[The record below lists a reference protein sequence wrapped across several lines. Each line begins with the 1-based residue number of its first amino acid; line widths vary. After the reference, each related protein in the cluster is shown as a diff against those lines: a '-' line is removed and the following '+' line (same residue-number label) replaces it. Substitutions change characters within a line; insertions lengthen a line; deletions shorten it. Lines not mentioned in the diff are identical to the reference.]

1 MKKVVFVLAVL
12 LLTFLYAGL
21 AFSGNADTERD
32 LAKSLRRSQKVI
44 EKAQRKLS
52 EGQPIKVEITQL
64 QQEAEGIRAS
74 NLLLE
79 ERFRVRGQNARE
91 LGGKARQR
99 QEEMEVRYHEVLGQ
113 LQPLLDELARGGAI
127 SASTIDSLQELF
139 KQIVPEKKNPILGSL
154 PYSHLNYPVRAP
166 VAAPP
171 VVPAYRGGNSGVTAA
186 DTRETADALITP
198 EIAELA
204 KSLDWNPVRIYE
216 WVQEN
221 IETEWYWG
229 SMKGADET
237 LRQRSGND
245 ADQAALLIAMLRSA
259 GFPTRYVRGVIEF
272 FPGIEQ
278 AKRLTGLD
286 DPLKIAAFFQKAGI
300 PFEPMIAGGKI
311 ANFRVEHVWV
321 ETQVPYSNYRGAL
334 LDNMGKTW
342 IALDTHMKPPGYQWN
357 NPEDFGADFNLAA
370 LRDHYLFQPRTE
382 TPLEYLRD
390 AFDQHLGG
398 EFADTTFQ
406 DHLRIRTLVAEPLG
420 ILPASLQFRPTAI
433 TGEYTELPGDLRHQV
448 TFTAATTDGNE
459 LFTITFDA
467 AILSNRSASLSYE
480 PETVEDQQ
488 IIHSYGGLDNTPSY
502 LVHLRPVLRID
513 GERKV
518 VGQDGLPMGADYILT
533 IELASPNGRHE
544 VASHHVIG
552 NLSSLGIVSQ
562 KVVQPMDLPLE
573 EKDAE
578 RLLYEAALSYVERWN
593 AAEEELAAF
602 FKVAIARPL
611 PTVVTVGGVIDVAYL
626 FDVPQGFD
634 WKGVFIDAGFRRIE
648 TVASPAQEERAR
660 EFIRLSALEGSI
672 LENRI
677 FEDDFGVASIST
689 AKLLALAPQPLTFDG
704 SNADAL
710 LPTLDLGENVEADIL
725 NAVHQ
730 GLSVTLPEAELGYKN
745 WTGIGYIKENPAT
758 GEAGYMLSGMIA
770 GGMTAEEWADQML
783 RDRFENAYSEPPNQD
798 PGAAAR
804 MIMIPVGDRQ
814 NGTVGQEVE
823 EPLAVLVVDLEGR
836 PVAGAEV
843 TFTALGGGAQ
853 FDGAATAQVTTGGN
867 GIAKVRPTLGT
878 RTKDNPSYLR
888 TNQGDAYV
896 TQVGVNLFSATVS
909 GQYGTLS
916 LPKPF
921 EVYAQ
926 PDVPVSMV
934 KVVGDGNGGMANNP
948 AGTLKVLVVD
958 QYQNPVSNVPV
969 TYQAESAVSMDSW
982 TNLPQNYRSVT
993 FYDHNECTNEYPLYG
1008 ECSSS
1013 TSISRMTAHFGVGVN
1028 AILGNTVNTRYE
1040 VSANTPGV
1048 PGETFTLY
1056 SGGYWGEGDYLPPQ
1070 LFVRHLT
1077 RINDQGEEVNAAKA
1091 GEQLRAPLVATMF
1104 LMTSDYTMEGPTSCT
1119 KYDSKGQPY
1128 QTDCWTIK
1136 GSGLVHTER
1145 INDGTV
1151 LFTPVSG
1158 GGSVAST
1165 GNLGDGA
1172 YQTTYTTGSIPS
1184 LNRIEA
1190 IGQATVTIPQVYGS
1204 LYGGS
1209 IEEGYTVKD
1218 LPLRTITLESGQKG
1232 LFNRTTK
1239 ELLSQSSQKID
1250 YEAYGVEVTTEV
1262 SPKVVFLG
1270 EGNMARDDLTVTYS
1284 ILPDGDPPAGYGA
1297 VSAEVDLS
1305 SVGLSGGGQWEGYL
1319 IGSAVK
1325 GTGTAVFS
1333 FGTEFDP
1340 QKNYYVQSVLNR
1352 GGGIEIRGEKIPL
1365 KIVTVD
1371 LDIDSDNNAGF
1382 KSGGTHNDPQRGLIE
1397 DQVED
1402 YAGAPG
1408 KLIRPNLL
1416 DVDRDKVPGFA
1427 DGINKYGNEG
1437 EGASA
1442 PFVPLVIELGGTA
1455 LDPATATVRFDY
1467 PGSDPVQVQ
1476 QQIAADGAVGYT
1488 PAPGSLRLWT
1498 RDGGKSRNV
1507 ANLAAGGDYV
1517 KPNEPYRLS
1526 QLGTSLPDGNWRLY
1540 VEAVRSGASVGSER
1554 IALHIDPDGAGP
1566 LPEMEGDAVRT
1577 TPLLAAL
1584 VPDYNHDRVIDEKD
1598 IERAERGDTYYFWI
1612 NDDDDSG
1619 ETGGDD
1625 IPGEHSFGGE
1635 LDCRNYKVDG
1645 VRDLIDFFP
1654 VALDIKSLVELFP
1667 ANVYSYRLKSAD
1679 ENLNVV
1685 FPDLS
1690 VATVENYLTDV
1701 DTARRLAE
1709 APTKQLRA
1717 SGEFLATLGE
1727 VLSGRTQTKLDELIG
1742 AAATQDTS
1750 PVILLEG
1757 VKPSTAPLVLEIKDQ
1772 TGNQVFT
1779 TSLKLSLDGVEQMFR
1794 HKNLIGV
1801 LSSQKSDYQ
1810 LKGHD
1815 PVPSDKGMP
1824 DRLTKNGFDNPERFA
1839 GFDAD
1844 NDGNNFIHVH
1854 GYNINDQGARGEQSE
1869 AFKRLYWSGS
1879 KARFWGITW
1888 YSWESQWPLLER
1900 TPNYHVNV
1908 RHAFNSGRLLKE
1920 FVNQNVA
1927 GDVTVFAH
1935 SLGNMMVSAAIE
1947 EGMSVANY
1955 LMVNAA
1961 VAEEAFTPQ
1970 EAYDGGTGYESNTP
1984 WRSATK
1990 EQMYHPAW
1998 RYPDA
2003 VGVDFD
2009 QGYQPQLWA
2018 SEWYKLFA
2026 PDDGRSTLTWRNR
2039 FAKVRDLIDIDT
2051 FVYYSPTDEAFRPF
2065 LYTVEMA
2072 ANNASYQPNTLDWP
2086 GVEELFQNAFSL
2098 GNPLGAYAFALQELL
2113 KGRMLPLPL
2122 VGDKDSD
2129 TGGWGFNLQDGYQF
2143 FDVHVPSAV
2152 ANSYS
2157 SAQLKTKPFFL
2168 KNTDFNF
2175 LYTDQPAVVS
2185 APLREELLANEI
2197 PALTFAAGH
2206 RGVEE
2211 LSGTLGRNI
2220 DIRLTFAVDKPW
2232 PQDRLNGYEWKH
2244 SDIYVVAYP
2253 YLSGLYDEWAK
2264 RIKGE

>member
-1297 VSAEVDLS
+1297 VSAEVDLA

-1619 ETGGDD
+1619 ETGGSD
-1625 IPGEHSFGGE
+1625 IPGDGDADSG
-1635 LDCRNYKVDG
+1635 NMQIDG
-1645 VRDLIDFFP
+1645 VRDLVDFCP
-1654 VALDIKSLVELFP
+1654 VYLDIKGLIDLFDPAAYRYALSHGAEGVNVALSGLKPDEAGKYLIDVPTAREQATKQALLVRGIGLDLTGP
-1667 ANVYSYRLKSAD
+1667 LPSSNPYGRPV
-1679 ENLNVV
+1679 
-1685 FPDLS
+1685 PDLS
-1690 VATVENYLTDV
+1690 
-1701 DTARRLAE
+1701 
-1709 APTKQLRA
+1709 
-1717 SGEFLATLGE
+1717 FLLSIRDEGKG
-1727 VLSGRTQTKLDELIG
+1727 VL
-1742 AAATQDTS
+1742 
-1750 PVILLEG
+1750 LLEG
-1757 VKPSTAPLVLEIKDQ
+1757 VKISKAPLTLTIYDKTDSP
-1772 TGNQVFT
+1772 VFSS
-1779 TSLKLSLDGVEQMFR
+1779 SLNLSLDGVEQMFR
-1794 HKNLIGV
+1794 HKNLIQYG
-1801 LSSQKSDYQ
+1801 SAEAQPP
-1810 LKGHD
+1810 D
-1815 PVPSDKGMP
+1815 PETNPLWGEF
-1824 DRLTKNGFDNPERFA
+1824 DRLKEPVNCPDNECLGSNGKDFVF
-1839 GFDAD
+1839 
-1844 NDGNNFIHVH
+1844 VH
-1854 GYNINDQGARGEQSE
+1854 GYNVDGQQARGWQSE
-1869 AFKRLYWSGS
+1869 TFKRMYWSAS
-1879 KARFWGITW
+1879 KARFWGVSW
-1888 YSWESQWPLLER
+1888 YGSKTQLGGV
-1900 TPNYHVNV
+1900 TFNYHVNV
-1908 RHAFNSGRLLKE
+1908 LRAFNTIPKFRE
-1920 FVNQNVA
+1920 FLNSIPGETTIA
-1927 GDVTVFAH
+1927 AH
-1935 SLGNMMVSAAIE
+1935 SLGNMLVGACLSDSNADSDPSKKVTAKVKSYFLID
-1947 EGMSVANY
+1947 
-1955 LMVNAA
+1955 AA
-1961 VAEEAFTPQ
+1961 VAL
-1970 EAYDGGTGYESNTP
+1970 EAYIGG
-1984 WRSATK
+1984 SAEDYFTSANP
-1990 EQMYHPAW
+1990 MVHPGWYNYKKGLA
-1998 RYPDA
+1998 
-2003 VGVDFD
+2003 
-2009 QGYQPQLWA
+2009 A
-2018 SEWYKLFA
+2018 SEWYTLF
-2026 PDDGRSTLTWRNR
+2026 PSDDHRSELTWRNR
-2039 FAKVRDLIDIDT
+2039 FENLPEGINYINFYSSGEEVLDTHTGDPSLLDIVND
-2051 FVYYSPTDEAFRPF
+2051 
-2065 LYTVEMA
+2065 
-2072 ANNASYQPNTLDWP
+2072 
-2086 GVEELFQNAFSL
+2086 
-2098 GNPLGAYAFALQELL
+2098 GAGRYAWALQEKL
-2113 KGRMLPLPL
+2113 KGKMVTGWVLGSRY
-2122 VGDKDSD
+2122 
-2129 TGGWGFNLQDGYQF
+2129 GGWGKNNEDYYEENTYIVTGEK
-2143 FDVHVPSAV
+2143 V
-2152 ANSYS
+2152 ALPWLIANKLDP
-2157 SAQLKTKPFFL
+2157 AGLKTKPFFNKHFDSDL
-2168 KNTDFNF
+2168 FMDSTGGSEYARINRTK
-2175 LYTDQPAVVS
+2175 
-2185 APLREELLANEI
+2185 LLAEAFPSLTMPAGGPEGEQVELFEFVDEGNAKNMQAEFKNEK
-2197 PALTFAAGH
+2197 G
-2206 RGVEE
+2206 
-2211 LSGTLGRNI
+2211 
-2220 DIRLTFAVDKPW
+2220 DW
-2232 PQDRLNGYEWKH
+2232 PEVRKEKNDTDWKH
-2244 SDIYVVAYP
+2244 SDLRNVGYLFIYKIF
-2253 YLSGLYDEWAK
+2253 DELK
-2264 RIKGE
+2264 KVTEK